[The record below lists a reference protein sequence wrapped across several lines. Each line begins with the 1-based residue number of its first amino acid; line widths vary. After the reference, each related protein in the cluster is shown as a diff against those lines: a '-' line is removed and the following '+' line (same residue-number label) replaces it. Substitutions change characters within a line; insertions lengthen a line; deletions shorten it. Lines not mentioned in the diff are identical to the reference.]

1 MGEKIKERDYMFDTF
16 RGILMLSIPVSHFTK
31 ASANWYQ
38 ALYEPGFAH
47 ESFCGFMYITINVFV
62 MQAFMFLSG
71 YFSKKPERAHDTAF
85 RGVLW
90 PYLVFTTIT
99 MIAGYG
105 FDTGIGHWFS
115 YLTPPFALWFLFA
128 LFLYRFFL
136 RDIIKFQW
144 ALPMS
149 IVMMFAV
156 GALPFND
163 YLALGRLFSYF
174 PFFLIGYYCSKETL
188 DKVRRL
194 SKHPVWVVLLAAAL
208 VGVSIWL
215 VFNGPR
221 LSWFL
226 LKDSAE
232 ALGVP
237 LIQDFLC
244 RGLVF
249 ILACGWIVLMVNILP
264 STYNFLCYIGTN
276 TMPIYIFHL
285 GLRHIIKIKGLYL
298 GVIASLIVAWFS
310 IISLLHKKHGKWS
323 VSITLTVLS
332 IAASIW
338 LWNCGI
344 LEPLV
349 GQCPKSL
356 FVFYPLVYGSALLTG
371 VSLAAPIWVKLYDI
385 LTEGPL
391 RVPFMVDWLENFGKE
406 KKDPENDEGNP
417 ENYGETLGKGD
428 SEK

>member
-47 ESFCGFMYITINVFV
+47 LSFCGFMYITINVFV

-71 YFSKKPERAHDTAF
+71 YFSKKPERARETAF

-99 MIAGYG
+99 MVAGYG
-105 FDTGIGHWFS
+105 FDVGIGKWFS

-149 IVMMFAV
+149 IIMMLIV
-156 GALPFND
+156 GLLPFND
-163 YLALGRLFSYF
+163 YLALGRVFSYF

-188 DKVRRL
+188 DKIRTL
-194 SKHPVWVVLLAAAL
+194 KQHPVILALLAAVL

-215 VFNGPR
+215 VFYGPR

-226 LKDSAE
+226 LKDSAA
-232 ALGVP
+232 ALGLP
-237 LIQDFLC
+237 LWEDVLC
-244 RGLVF
+244 RWLVF
-249 ILACGWIVLMVNILP
+249 CLACGWITLMVNILP
-264 STYNFLCYIGTN
+264 STKNFLCYVGTN

-298 GVIASLIVAWFS
+298 GVIGALIVAWFS
-310 IISLLHKKHGKWS
+310 LISLLHRKHGNWAVS
-323 VSITLTVLS
+323 VTITVLS
-332 IAASIW
+332 IAGAIV

-344 LEPLV
+344 LDPLV
-349 GQCPKSL
+349 GKCPKNL
-356 FVFYPLVYGSALLTG
+356 AVFFPLVYGSALLTG
-371 VSLAAPIWVKLYDI
+371 VSLCAPFWVKLYDI
-385 LTEGPL
+385 LTEGFAKIPAT
-391 RVPFMVDWLENFGKE
+391 VNWLQNFGKPKE
-406 KKDPENDEGNP
+406 DPEDPEGNP
-417 ENYGETLGKGD
+417 ENYNNR
-428 SEK
+428 

>member
-1 MGEKIKERDYMFDTF
+1 MGERIKERDYMFDTF

-47 ESFCGFMYITINVFV
+47 VSFCGFMYITINVFV

-71 YFSKKPERAHDTAF
+71 YFSKKPDRARETSF

-99 MIAGYG
+99 MVAGYG
-105 FDTGIGHWFS
+105 FDVGIGTWFS

-128 LFLYRFFL
+128 LFLYRFTL
-136 RDIIKFQW
+136 KDVIKFQW

-149 IVMMFAV
+149 IVMMFLA
-156 GALPFND
+156 GMLPFGE
-163 YLALGRLFSYF
+163 YLALGRMFSYY

-188 DKVRRL
+188 DKVRTL
-194 SKHPVWVVLLAAAL
+194 KNHPVIIALLAAAL
-208 VGVSIWL
+208 VAVSIWL
-215 VFNGPR
+215 VFYGPR

-226 LKDSAE
+226 LKDNAE

-237 LIQDFLC
+237 LMQDFLC

-249 ILACGWIVLMVNILP
+249 ILACGWITLMVNILP
-264 STYNFLCYIGTN
+264 STKNFLCYVGTN

-285 GLRHIIKIKGLYL
+285 GIRHIIKIKGLYL
-298 GVIASLIVAWFS
+298 GAISALIVAWFAL
-310 IISLLHKKHGKWS
+310 ISLVHKKHNNWAI
-323 VSITLTVLS
+323 SITITVLS
-332 IAASIW
+332 IAGVIW

-344 LEPLV
+344 LDPLV
-349 GQCPKSL
+349 GKCPKNL
-356 FVFYPLVYGSALLTG
+356 AVFFPMVYGSALLTG
-371 VSLAAPIWVKLYDI
+371 ISLCAPFWVKLYDI
-385 LTEGPL
+385 LTEGFP
-391 RVPFMVDWLENFGKE
+391 RNPFSVEWLQNFGKP
-406 KKDPENDEGNP
+406 KPDPEDPEGNA
-417 ENYGETLGKGD
+417 ENYSKH
-428 SEK
+428 

>member
-1 MGEKIKERDYMFDTF
+1 MGEKIVKERDYMFDTF

-38 ALYEPGFAH
+38 SLYESGFAH
-47 ESFCGFMYITINVFV
+47 QSFCGFMYITINVFV

-71 YFSKKPERAHDTAF
+71 YFSKKPDRARETAF

-99 MIAGYG
+99 MVAGYG
-105 FDTGIGHWFS
+105 FDVGIGTWFS

-128 LFLYRFFL
+128 LFIYRFTL
-136 RDIIKFQW
+136 KDVIKFQW

-149 IVMMFAV
+149 IIMMFLA
-156 GALPFND
+156 GALPFGE
-163 YLALGRLFSYF
+163 YLALGRMFSYY

-188 DKVRRL
+188 DKVRTLKR
-194 SKHPVWVVLLAAAL
+194 HPVIIVLLAIVL

-215 VFNGPR
+215 VFYGPR

-237 LIQDFLC
+237 LWEDFWC
-244 RGLVF
+244 RMLVF
-249 ILACGWIVLMVNILP
+249 ALACGWITLMVNILP
-264 STYNFLCYIGTN
+264 STKNFLCYVGTN

-285 GLRHIIKIKGLYL
+285 GIRHIIKIKGLYL
-298 GVIASLIVAWFS
+298 GAISSLIVAWFAL
-310 IISLLHKKHGKWS
+310 ISLVHKKHNNWAI
-323 VSITLTVLS
+323 SITVTVLS
-332 IAASIW
+332 IAGVIW

-344 LEPLV
+344 LDPLV
-349 GQCPKSL
+349 GQCPKNL
-356 FVFYPLVYGSALLTG
+356 AIFYPMVYGSALLTG
-371 VSLAAPIWVKLYDI
+371 VSLCAPFWVKLYDL
-385 LTEGPL
+385 LTEGF
-391 RVPFMVDWLENFGKE
+391 PFNPFSVNWLQNFGKPKE
-406 KKDPENDEGNP
+406 APEDPEGNA
-417 ENYGETLGKGD
+417 ENYQKH
-428 SEK
+428 

>member
-16 RGILMLSIPVSHFTK
+16 RGILMLSIPISHFTK

-47 ESFCGFMYITINVFV
+47 VSFCGFMYITINVFV

-71 YFSKKPERAHDTAF
+71 YFSKKPDRARETAF

-99 MIAGYG
+99 MLFGYG
-105 FDTGIGHWFS
+105 FKVGIGTWFS

-136 RDIIKFQW
+136 RDIVKFRW

-149 IVMMFAV
+149 IVMMLIV

-163 YLALGRLFSYF
+163 YLALGRVFSYF

-188 DKVRRL
+188 DKIRTL
-194 SKHPVWVVLLAAAL
+194 KKHPVILVLLAAVL
-208 VGVSIWL
+208 VGASILL
-215 VFNGPR
+215 VFKGPW

-226 LKDSAE
+226 LKDSAS
-232 ALGVP
+232 ALNMTLWGDALMRLVV
-237 LIQDFLC
+237 FL
-244 RGLVF
+244 
-249 ILACGWIVLMVNILP
+249 LACGWITLMVNILP
-264 STYNFLCYIGTN
+264 STKNFLCYVGTN

-285 GLRHIIKIKGLYL
+285 GIRHIIKIQGLYL

-310 IISLLHKKHGKWS
+310 LISLLHRKHGNWA
-323 VSITLTVLS
+323 VSTVLTVLS
-332 IAASIW
+332 IAGAAV

-344 LEPLV
+344 LDPLV
-349 GQCPKSL
+349 GLCPKNL
-356 FVFYPLVYGSALLTG
+356 AVFYPLVYGSALLTG
-371 VSLAAPIWVKLYDI
+371 ISLCAPFWVKLYDI
-385 LTEGPL
+385 LTEGFL
-391 RVPFMVDWLENFGKE
+391 RIPFSVDWLQNFGKPKE
-406 KKDPENDEGNP
+406 DPENPEGNP
-417 ENYGETLGKGD
+417 ENYNKEATK
-428 SEK
+428 